1 MNKKLLVGTSVVVG
15 LGVAGVVIGKK
26 LSKKN
31 HDNNEETEETKDTD
45 CNKNVFNGMDVPEDI
60 KILTIPEG
68 IEYIGACAFAYYSQ
82 LEEVRFPSTLRGIEE
97 KAFEGC
103 RRLKRVNLP
112 EGTEY
117 IDKYAFSQCPNLQYV
132 SIPSTMEEIHPKA
145 FLDSNHIYRVDTYA
159 GPRKFNYNEI
169 FNITRESKTTIY
181 YKD

>member
-15 LGVAGVVIGKK
+15 LGVVGAVVIGKK
-26 LSKKN
+26 LTKKQ
-31 HDNNEETEETKDTD
+31 EETEETNKDTV
-45 CNKNVFNGMDVPEDI
+45 CNKNVYYGVDVPEDT

-68 IEYIGACAFAYYSQ
+68 IEYIGAFAFAHYRN
-82 LEEVRFPSTLRGIEE
+82 LEEVRFPSTLKGIEE
-97 KAFEGC
+97 NAFAGC
-103 RRLKRVNLP
+103 IRLKRAELP

-132 SIPSTMEEIHPKA
+132 SIPSTMEEIHPKT
-145 FLDSNHIYRVDTYA
+145 FLDSNHIYKVDTYA
-159 GPRKFNYNEI
+159 GARKFNYNAI

>member
-15 LGVAGVVIGKK
+15 LGVVGAVVISKK
-26 LSKKN
+26 LTKKQ
-31 HDNNEETEETKDTD
+31 EETEETNKDTED
-45 CNKNVFNGMDVPEDI
+45 VCKNVYYGVDVPEDT

-97 KAFEGC
+97 KAFAGC